1 MYWDKQYENNER
13 LWGET
18 PSMLALAAA
27 EYLQKTHG
35 PAERMPG
42 VLDIGCGY
50 GRDALYLAGNIRCTV
65 LGVDISEKAIALAK
79 RDCRDS
85 RIRFRCCGFTELEE
99 SKEYDVVFLSN
110 FYQLLKKDERAE
122 LRRTIDKVIKPK
134 GLLFL
139 STLSTR
145 DPEHSG
151 KVTPVPGEINSFV
164 DNVYL
169 HLCERSELEEDFS
182 SFKIKELSEH
192 EYFEPRATG
201 ETHHHIS
208 WILVGEQEE

>member
-1 MYWDKQYENNER
+1 MYWDNQYENNER
-13 LWGET
+13 LWGEK
-18 PSMLALAAA
+18 PGILALAAV
-27 EYLQKTHG
+27 EYLQKHG
-35 PAERMPG
+35 LAGKMQN

-50 GRDALYLAGNIRCTV
+50 GRDALYLVQHIGGTV

-79 RDCRDS
+79 RNCRDS
-85 RIRFRCCGFTELEE
+85 RINFRCCGFTELEE
-99 SKEYDVVFLSN
+99 SKKYDVVFLSN

-122 LRRTIDKVIKPK
+122 LRRTIDKVLKPN

-151 KVTPVPGEINSFV
+151 KGTPVPGEINSFV

-182 SFKIKELSEH
+182 FFKIKELSEH
-192 EYFEPRATG
+192 EYFEPRVTG

-208 WILVGEQEE
+208 WILVGEQG

>member
-1 MYWDKQYENNER
+1 MYWDSQYENNER

-18 PSMLALAAA
+18 PSILALAAG
-27 EYLQKTHG
+27 EHFQKHG
-35 PAERMPG
+35 LAGKMQN

-50 GRDALYLAGNIRCTV
+50 GRHTLYLAELTGCTV

-79 RDCRDS
+79 KNRREDF
-85 RIRFRCCGFTELEE
+85 RIKFLCCGFIELAEN
-99 SKEYDVVFLSN
+99 KEYDVVFLSN
-110 FYQLLKKDERAE
+110 FYQLLKKEERSE
-122 LRRTIDKVIKPK
+122 LRRIIVKVLKPN

-151 KVTPVPGEINSFV
+151 KGTPVPGEINSFV

-169 HLCERSELEEDFS
+169 HLCEQSELEEDFG
-182 SFKIKELSEH
+182 FFRIKELYEH

-208 WILVGEQEE
+208 WILVGEQL

>member
-1 MYWDKQYENNER
+1 MYWDNQYENNER
-13 LWGET
+13 LWEET

-79 RDCRDS
+79 KNCRDS
-85 RIRFRCCGFTELEE
+85 RIRFRCCGFT
-99 SKEYDVVFLSN
+99 
-110 FYQLLKKDERAE
+110 
-122 LRRTIDKVIKPK
+122 
-134 GLLFL
+134 
-139 STLSTR
+139 
-145 DPEHSG
+145 
-151 KVTPVPGEINSFV
+151 
-164 DNVYL
+164 
-169 HLCERSELEEDFS
+169 ELEEDFS

-208 WILVGEQEE
+208 WILVGEQG

>member
-1 MYWDKQYENNER
+1 MYWDNHYENNGR

-18 PSMLALAAA
+18 PSILALAAV
-27 EYLQKTHG
+27 EYLQKHG
-35 PAERMPG
+35 LSERMPTA
-42 VLDIGCGY
+42 LDIGCGY

-65 LGVDISEKAIALAK
+65 LGVDLSEKAIALAK
-79 RDCRDS
+79 RNCRDS
-85 RIRFRCCGFTELEE
+85 RIMFRCCGFTELEE
-99 SKEYDVVFLSN
+99 SKEYDAVFLSN

-122 LRRTIDKVIKPK
+122 LRRTIDKVLKPN

-151 KVTPVPGEINSFV
+151 KGTPVSGEINSFV

-182 SFKIKELSEH
+182 FFKIKELYEH

-208 WILVGEQEE
+208 WILVGKQE